1 MNTLKIPEFKTY
13 EEEAEYWD
21 NLDTAPFMEDDGDW
35 FQFDTPVKRAIRVAI
50 LPDVA
55 TELAQ
60 RAHTQGVSIETLV
73 NVLLIEQLRGTAT
86 SHSRQNR

>member
-1 MNTLKIPEFKTY
+1 MNTLNIPEFKTY

-21 NLDTAPFMEDDGDW
+21 NLDTAPFMEDDGEW
-35 FQFDTPVKRAIRVAI
+35 VQFDTPLKRAIRVAI

-55 TELAQ
+55 TRIAQ

-73 NVLLIEQLRGTAT
+73 NILLLEQLQSTTVSG
-86 SHSRQNR
+86 S